1 MNGKTI
7 GFVHG
12 FIFKGEIIWTLSNLG
27 MKGLEMSYNS
37 QNNNNDDDDDNKDLE
52 IKISRTWGLGMET
65 VPASD

>member
-37 QNNNNDDDDDNKDLE
+37 QNSV
-52 IKISRTWGLGMET
+52 IMIQIIIIMMMMMMIMMMIIRT
-65 VPASD
+65 